1 MATSPSK
8 RFFAPKGPAS
18 HQHLLAK
25 AEFIDGKLSAGKLA
39 KKVKHNQE
47 VAAHDPSL
55 QRLNET
61 VIRAL
66 NAHPLYQAA
75 ALPQKVATP
84 FYARYTQGMEYG
96 SHVDDPVM
104 GRAPQQYR
112 SDIAVTVF
120 LTEPETY
127 SGGELVIRTSFGE
140 QYVKFPAGDAV
151 IYPASSLHRVDRVS
165 QGERLV
171 AVTWVQSLVRDPVQR
186 ELLFDLFQAR
196 EQLRLDLPEHDATG
210 QVDRVY
216 VNLVRR
222 WAMP

>member
-1 MATSPSK
+1 MLLRIPSVLSAAQLSEV
-8 RFFAPKGPAS
+8 RD
-18 HQHLLAK
+18 LLAK

-47 VAAHDPSL
+47 VAAHDPGL

-61 VIRAL
+61 VIKAL